1 VRRHLGPA
9 AGYLSGMKVN
19 RFAPRLAAAVL
30 VCLANRL
37 PAQSPAETAYERVAR
52 AWRSTQSLEA
62 RFDQRITNPL
72 LGRTVTSR
80 GLFQQQRPDRV
91 SITFTDP
98 AGDRIVGDG
107 RSLWVYLPST
117 SPGQVL
123 KLPASADG
131 AIVADLL
138 GLLLETPRQAF
149 VITGGE
155 AATIEGE
162 STQRV
167 QLVPRAAG
175 SIPFQKAT
183 LWLSERRPVR
193 LQVIDAQGIDRLI
206 TLTSWATDASIP
218 RDAFTFKV
226 PKGVKVLTKLPG
238 AT

>member
-1 VRRHLGPA
+1 MSRHLRTI
-9 AGYLSGMKVN
+9 AGYHGGMIPRNRRSGLV
-19 RFAPRLAAAVL
+19 AAVL
-30 VCLANRL
+30 ASVTWPLQ
-37 PAQSPAETAYERVAR
+37 AQSTAETAYERVAR
-52 AWRSTQSLEA
+52 TWSATQSLEA
-62 RFDQRITNPL
+62 QFDQRITNPL
-72 LGRTVTSR
+72 LGRTATSR

-91 SITFTDP
+91 AITFTDP

-138 GLLLETPRQAF
+138 GLLLETPKQAF
-149 VITGGE
+149 VISGGE

-162 STQRV
+162 ATRRV
-167 QLVPRAAG
+167 QLVPRTAG
-175 SIPFQKAT
+175 TIPFQKAT

-193 LQVIDAQGIDRLI
+193 VQVIDPQGVDRLI
-206 TLTSWATDASIP
+206 TLSTWTTDAVIP
-218 RDAFTFKV
+218 RDAFAFKV

-238 AT
+238 S